1 MAIGHPYRQQHIFCA
16 LILFSSALSLWLFP
30 KNIYS
35 WYLISLSLELAVA
48 TTRVPPT
55 VGISNYCRNRI
66 YCSLCGRWIEK
77 SKLKDSGNCCP
88 HCGNKKL
95 RMRPRGYKAK
105 QRYYQYMMMLHYR
118 YLEEQEDDSN
128 RDFVPLP

>member
-1 MAIGHPYRQQHIFCA
+1 
-16 LILFSSALSLWLFP
+16 
-30 KNIYS
+30 
-35 WYLISLSLELAVA
+35 LSLELAVA

-55 VGISNYCRNRI
+55 VGISNYCRKRI